1 LSEGLDRVLRSVPFV
16 RRVVLLPET
25 GSTNDDARRLAQE
38 GAPEGTVVVAGSQ
51 SAGRGR
57 LGRSWH
63 SPSGAGLY
71 LSIVLRPAEPLDRV
85 GRYALIAALA
95 AQETCRAVGAAT
107 ARIKWPNDVLV
118 DGRKVAG
125 VLAELRSGPGGAV
138 LVLGFGI
145 NVVTPPGGYPAD
157 LAPIVTSLSD
167 AARHPVTLDEA
178 APALVS
184 ALAAWI
190 ARLRRDAWE
199 EVREAFVR
207 YAPGVDGARVMLRG
221 GTMGTTR
228 GLDGGGALMVETNTG
243 VVPVHAGESLASWEV

>member
-1 LSEGLDRVLRSVPFV
+1 LSEGLEAALRRVPLV

-38 GAPEGTVVVAGSQ
+38 GAPEGTVVVARSQ
-51 SAGRGR
+51 TAGRGR

-63 SPSGAGLY
+63 SPEGSGLY

-85 GRYALIAALA
+85 GRYALAAALA
-95 AQETCRAVGAAT
+95 AVETCHGTGAIA

-118 DGRKVAG
+118 EGRKVAG
-125 VLAELRSGPGGAV
+125 VLAELRSGKGGAE

-145 NVVTPPGGYPAD
+145 NVRTPDDGYPAE
-157 LAPIVTSLSD
+157 LASIVTSLS
-167 AARHPVTLDEA
+167 AAAGRPVSLAET
-178 APALVS
+178 APMLLS
-184 ALAAWI
+184 ALGTWVD
-190 ARLRRDAWE
+190 RLRRDGWE

-207 YAPGVDGARVMLRG
+207 YAPGVDGARVTLRG
-221 GTMGTTR
+221 GAIGTTR
-228 GLDGGGALMVETNTG
+228 GLDATGALLVETQGG

>member
-1 LSEGLDRVLRSVPFV
+1 LSEGLDAALRRIPLV
-16 RRVVLLPET
+16 RRVVLLPAT

-38 GAPEGTVVVAGSQ
+38 GAPEGTVVVAGAQ

-63 SPSGAGLY
+63 SPEGSGLY
-71 LSIVLRPAEPLDRV
+71 LSIVLRPAEPHDRV

-95 AQETCRAVGAAT
+95 AQETCRSTGAVA

-118 DGRKVAG
+118 EGRKVAG
-125 VLAELRSGPGGAV
+125 VLAELRSGPAGAE

-145 NVVTPPGGYPAD
+145 NVLTPAGGYPAE
-157 LAPIVTSLSD
+157 LASIVTSLAD
-167 AARHPVTLDEA
+167 ASGRPVTLEETA
-178 APALVS
+178 VALLS
-184 ALAAWI
+184 ALGRWI
-190 ARLRRDAWE
+190 ERLRRDGWE

-207 YAPGVDGARVMLRG
+207 YAPGVDGARVTLRG
-221 GTMGTTR
+221 GTIGTTR
-228 GLDGGGALMVETNTG
+228 GLDGAGALLVETSGG

>member
-1 LSEGLDRVLRSVPFV
+1 LIDGLDLVLGRVPFV
-16 RRVVLLPET
+16 QRVVLLPET

-71 LSIVLRPAEPLDRV
+71 LSILLRPAEPLDRV
-85 GRYALIAALA
+85 GRYALVAALA
-95 AQETCRAVGAAT
+95 AQETCRAVGATA

-125 VLAELRSGPGGAV
+125 VLAELRSGPGHAE
-138 LVLGFGI
+138 LVLGFGL

-157 LAPIVTSLSD
+157 LASIVTSLSD
-167 AARHPVTLDEA
+167 AAERPVTLEEA
-178 APALVS
+178 AVALVS
-184 ALAAWI
+184 ALSSWI
-190 ARLRRDAWE
+190 ERLRRDGWE
-199 EVREAFVR
+199 EVRAAFVR
-207 YAPGVDGARVMLRG
+207 YAPGVDGARVTLRG
-221 GTMGTTR
+221 GAFGTTR
-228 GLDGGGALMVETNTG
+228 GLDGGGALLVETPGG